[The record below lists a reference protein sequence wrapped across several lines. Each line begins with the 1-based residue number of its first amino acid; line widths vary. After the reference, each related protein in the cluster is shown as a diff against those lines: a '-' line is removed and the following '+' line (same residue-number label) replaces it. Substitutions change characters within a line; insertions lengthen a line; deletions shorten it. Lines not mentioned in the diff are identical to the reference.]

1 MDRILMKVLNFG
13 ALNID
18 YVYQVPHFVL
28 PGETISSTRLDLFCG
43 GKGLNQSLALARAG
57 AQVFHAGCIGADG
70 TMLTDVLREAGAD
83 VSRVHVVEGS
93 SGHAII
99 QVAPDGQNAIL
110 LFGGANRKIETKQ
123 IQAAFEGF
131 ESGDLLL
138 IQNEISGNAEIMREA
153 AGRGMRVILNPS
165 PIDSGLDLLPLDQ
178 VYGFILNELEGE
190 ALSGRKESEEICREM
205 LRKFPAEFVVLTL
218 GPRGAIY
225 ADRSGTTRQA
235 AYDVPVVD
243 TTGAGDTF
251 TGYFLSAFAQGKNRA
266 ECLKWA
272 NAASSLAVGREGAAA
287 GIPLHEE
294 VASFLSSRE
303 DR

>member
-1 MDRILMKVLNFG
+1 MTTSCAAGASVDRILMKVLNFG

-57 AQVFHAGCIGADG
+57 AQVVPRGLHWCGRHKADG
-70 TMLTDVLREAGAD
+70 RAAGGGRRCQ
-83 VSRVHVVEGS
+83 RVHVVEGS

-153 AGRGMRVILNPS
+153 AGRGMPGDFKS
-165 PIDSGLDLLPLDQ
+165 
-178 VYGFILNELEGE
+178 
-190 ALSGRKESEEICREM
+190 
-205 LRKFPAEFVVLTL
+205 FP
-218 GPRGAIY
+218 Y
-225 ADRSGTTRQA
+225 
-235 AYDVPVVD
+235 
-243 TTGAGDTF
+243 
-251 TGYFLSAFAQGKNRA
+251 
-266 ECLKWA
+266 
-272 NAASSLAVGREGAAA
+272 
-287 GIPLHEE
+287 
-294 VASFLSSRE
+294 
-303 DR
+303 